1 MRGIAAARALLRA
14 SRNVRPAIHLGS
26 LMSSPSQDPAT
37 WLLDLMKAEPAALW
51 PSVDIADTGKAVAA
65 VAAPW
70 TKAVAD
76 FTAWQ
81 LTAMQQMAAPW
92 TAALPGVGAAADPVK
107 DKRFAG
113 EAWTKD
119 PRYEAVMRTYLTQS
133 DLLRKAL
140 DAAPVDDNSKAQ
152 WGFALRQVLDALSPA
167 NTLATNPEALQ
178 LAMETGG
185 ASLIDGLKLFTEDL
199 AKGRVS
205 MTDEMAF
212 EVGRDVGT
220 TPGAV
225 VYQNELMQLIQY
237 TPTTDKVHKRPLV
250 IVPPSINKYYILD
263 LRPANSFVAHA
274 VAQGHTVFLVSWRNA
289 GPEQAELTWDDYLEQ
304 GVLKAIE
311 VARSVTKADKV
322 NTLGFCIG
330 GTLLASALAVQAA
343 RGESPAASVTLLTAM
358 LDFSETGEI
367 GVLVTEPAVVA
378 REAAIGRGGLLKGSE
393 LGQVFASL
401 RANDLIWPY
410 VVKGY
415 LQGQGPPAFDMLFWN
430 GDETNL
436 PGPMFCWYIRNTYLE
451 NKLREPGGTVQ
462 CGQQVD
468 LAAVDVPAFVYASK
482 EDHIVPWQTA
492 YASTQLLSGD
502 TTFVLGAS
510 GHIAGVINPPAANKR
525 NYWTKAAAPA
535 PEGADGSA
543 RLEADPDRWF
553 ETAEQVPGSWWP
565 AWAAWLAPHSG
576 PQVAARKKLGNAEFG
591 VIEEAPGSYVKES
604 AS

>member
-1 MRGIAAARALLRA
+1 
-14 SRNVRPAIHLGS
+14 
-26 LMSSPSQDPAT
+26 MSAPSQDPAQ
-37 WLLDLMKAEPAALW
+37 WLRDLMKAEPAALW
-51 PSVDIADTGKAVAA
+51 PPIDIADTGKAVAA
-65 VAAPW
+65 AAAPW

-76 FTAWQ
+76 FTAMQ
-81 LTAMQQMAAPW
+81 LSAVQQMTAPW
-92 TAALPGVGAAADPVK
+92 ASALQGFGAPPEPVK

-119 PRYEAVMRTYLTQS
+119 PRYDAVVRTYLTQS

-140 DAAPVDDNSKAQ
+140 DAAPVDDHSKAQ
-152 WGFALRQVLDALSPA
+152 WGFALSQVLDALSPA
-167 NTLATNPEALQ
+167 NNLTTNPEAMQ

-185 ASLIDGLKLFTEDL
+185 ASLLDGMKLFVEDV

-220 TPGAV
+220 TPGSV
-225 VYQNELMQLIQY
+225 VYQNELMQVIQY
-237 TPTTDKVHKRPLV
+237 TPTTAKVYQRPLL
-250 IVPPSINKYYILD
+250 IVPPCINKYYILD

-274 VAQGHTVFLVSWRNA
+274 VAEGHTVFLVSWRNA
-289 GPEQAELTWDDYLEQ
+289 GPDQGELTWDHYLEQ
-304 GVLKAIE
+304 GVLQAIE
-311 VARSVTKADKV
+311 IARSIAKADKL
-322 NTLGFCIG
+322 NTLGFCVG

-343 RGESPAASVTLLTAM
+343 RGEQPAASMTLLTTM
-358 LDFSETGEI
+358 LDFTDTGEI
-367 GVLVTEPAVVA
+367 GLLVSEEAVAA
-378 REAAIGRGGLLKGSE
+378 REAAIGGGGLLKGSE

-415 LQGQGPPAFDMLFWN
+415 LQGKAPPAFDLLFWN

-436 PGPMFCWYIRNTYLE
+436 PGPMFCWYVRNTYLE

-462 CGQQVD
+462 LGQPVD
-468 LAAVDVPAFVYASK
+468 LGTLDVPAFVYASK

-525 NYWTKAAAPA
+525 NYWTAAATDRSAGPTRL
-535 PEGADGSA
+535 GADPA
-543 RLEADPDRWF
+543 RWF
-553 ETAEQVPGSWWP
+553 DAAEQVPGSWWP

-576 PQVAARKKLGNAEFG
+576 RQVTARKKLGNAQYA
-591 VIEEAPGSYVKES
+591 VIEPAPGSYVKEK
-604 AS
+604 AT